1 MPRRLAVMLAAVA
14 LVGCGTTSSA
24 PNFSGA
30 DADVAEQVE
39 SLQAAGESRDGE
51 EACNDILSASLRE
64 SMRAGGKTCADEVA
78 EAMNDADDFELDVRE
93 VTVQGATATARVRA
107 RIGGAER
114 LRTLQLVRERGAWRI
129 DSLG

>member
-1 MPRRLAVMLAAVA
+1 MPRRLVVMLAAVT

-24 PNFSGA
+24 TNFSGA
-30 DADVAEQVE
+30 EADVAEQVE
-39 SLQAAGESRDGE
+39 SLQTTGESRDGE
-51 EACNDILSASLRE
+51 EACADILSASLRE
-64 SMRAGGKTCADEVA
+64 SMRAGGKTCADEVT

-93 VTVQGATATARVRA
+93 VTVQGATATVRVRA

-114 LRTLQLVRERGAWRI
+114 LRTLELVRERGAWRI